1 MTSFRPDDDNQ
12 RLQAGRPSG
21 RSSNPTGQRP
31 LTRPEQRVAIVVD
44 SAASLPSYCDQLFG
58 PHVVPVQLSIDGKSY
73 LDGQDLTTGDFYRLL
88 RRSKRPLSTASPAP
102 GSFLSAFES
111 AAAEARSILCLTISS
126 HFSSTYDS
134 AMVAAA
140 QAAERTPGLRI
151 EVVDTESAAGGQGLV
166 VTEALRA
173 ARNGLGLDEVAAA
186 CTKVIPRVSLLGCLD
201 TLYYVWKSGRVPGI
215 AHVSTK
221 LLKIKPLLELTR
233 GSVKSI
239 GRPRTTQRAV
249 ARLLWM
255 MRQRAGSGQVHAAV
269 MHADAAEE
277 AEMIRRRIESDFE
290 TVELFVSEFSP
301 ALGAH
306 TGPGLLGVAFWA
318 EDTPPGIGRAAK

>member
-1 MTSFRPDDDNQ
+1 M
-12 RLQAGRPSG
+12 
-21 RSSNPTGQRP
+21 
-31 LTRPEQRVAIVVD
+31 TRPEQRVALVVD
-44 SAASLPSYCDQLFG
+44 SAASLPPHHHQLPG
-58 PHVVPVQLSIDGKSY
+58 LHVVSMHLHIDGSSY
-73 LDGQDLTTGDFYRLL
+73 LDGQDLTTGDFYKLL
-88 RRSKRPLSTASPAP
+88 RGANRPPSTASPSP
-102 GSFLSAFES
+102 GSFLSAFEA